1 MNRINMKILLN
12 LIFVLFTINS
22 FSQKIDFE
30 SEKKIIRETLSQYLD
45 TSPNSVASYIKG
57 KKGYDM
63 LQFAYKMG
71 IVMEEDSIKKQEL
84 VHILVDSLD
93 YISNSISTEL
103 KNRKINVQIID
114 TLYAYKY
121 KPVNSD
127 LRKNIDWEN
136 NYKYLL
142 EDFKYNKLARL
153 DTIIGE
159 EYIDLIKRQ
168 IHYKGTDKLFSV
180 KELDQSY
187 YQFTTGNDSC
197 NNEYCFKADKVYRA
211 VFNDS
216 FTKGCYLFSFKCRDN
231 QVCRSFIFIRKEQ
244 NQWIYVDEYPSWIVD
259 EL

>member
-1 MNRINMKILLN
+1 MNRITMKTFLN
-12 LIFVLFTINS
+12 LILILFTISS
-22 FSQKIDFE
+22 FSQKINFE
-30 SEKKIIRETLSQYLD
+30 TEKKIIRETLSQYLD

-71 IVMEEDSIKKQEL
+71 VAMEEDSIKKQEL
-84 VHILVDSLD
+84 IYVLDSLD
-93 YISNSISTEL
+93 YISNNISAEL
-103 KNRKINVQIID
+103 KNRKIQVKISD
-114 TLYAYKY
+114 TLYAYQY
-121 KPVNSD
+121 KPLNND

-136 NYKYLL
+136 NYQYLL
-142 EDFKYNKLARL
+142 DDFKYKNMARL

-168 IHYKGTDKLFSV
+168 IHYKGTYKLFSV

-187 YQFTTGNDSC
+187 YEFTTENDSC
-197 NNEYCFKADKVYRA
+197 NDEYCFKAGKVYRA

-216 FTKGCYLFSFKCRDN
+216 FTKGCYLFSFICSDN
-231 QVCRSFIFIRKEQ
+231 QICRSFIFIRKEQ

-259 EL
+259 ES